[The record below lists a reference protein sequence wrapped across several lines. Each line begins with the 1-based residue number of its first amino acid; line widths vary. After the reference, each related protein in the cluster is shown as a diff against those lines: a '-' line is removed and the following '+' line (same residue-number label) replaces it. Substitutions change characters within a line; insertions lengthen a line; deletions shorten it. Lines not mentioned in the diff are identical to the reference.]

1 MSSTSEDFIHADL
14 DCMSPSPTLSLT
26 PSPPY
31 PQSQKSN
38 FKSMEHKIYLNR
50 NNPLSDRNFGSD
62 IGINMQGTREG
73 W

>member
-1 MSSTSEDFIHADL
+1 MSSTSEDVIHADL
-14 DCMSPSPTLSLT
+14 VCMSTSPTLSLT

-31 PQSQKSN
+31 PQSQNSN
-38 FKSMEHKIYLNR
+38 LKPMEYKMYLNR